1 MANDFGAL
9 GSALYTLLDNA
20 STAPVYNLVAP
31 QGTVWPYVVFQRQ
44 DAQDEHTFDSAGVN
58 ADYVVKVVGKDQF
71 PTALERMYDGIHA
84 VIDGAGMPVTGYN
97 LLRMERQTT
106 IEYRDTDMFWHVGGL
121 YRVEIWE
128 A

>member
-1 MANDFGAL
+1 VSVFIHQIPAPPGDGMLAAVK
-9 GSALYTLLDNA
+9 DN
-20 STAPVYNLVAP
+20 
-31 QGTVWPYVVFQRQ
+31 
-44 DAQDEHTFDSAGVN
+44 
-58 ADYVVKVVGKDQF
+58 
-71 PTALERMYDGIHA
+71 
-84 VIDGAGMPVTGYN
+84 IDGAGMPVTGYN